1 MLRHSFET
9 MLGFIFALF
18 ISITS
23 LPFFLIALLIWICTY
38 PFDKKLAHLHLFTC
52 FWSSFYLWL
61 FPLWKIKLKGQDLV
75 DPDQTY
81 IYVSNHQS
89 LVDIVAAFSLFN
101 HFKWVSKGELF
112 NIPFIGWNMYLN
124 HYVRLKRGKKS
135 NTRRLYR
142 ACERHLE
149 AGSSV
154 FIFPEGSRTKTK
166 EPRAFREGAFVLAKR
181 LNLPILPIAISGS
194 RDALSGLPRPAYIQL
209 EVLKPVMPADNVSS
223 QEMAKMV
230 RQNIINS
237 MKR

>member
-9 MLGFIFALF
+9 ILGIVFTLF

-23 LPFFLIALLIWICTY
+23 LPFFILALFIWICSY
-38 PFDKKLAHLHLFTC
+38 PFDKKLVLLHQYTC
-52 FWSSFYLWL
+52 FWSSFYLFL
-61 FPLWKIKLKGQDLV
+61 FPLWKIKLNGRDQI

-89 LVDIVAAFSLFN
+89 LIDIVAAFTLFS

-112 NIPFIGWNMYLN
+112 SIPFIGWNMYLN

-142 ACERHLE
+142 ACERHLKE
-149 AGSSV
+149 GSSV
-154 FIFPEGSRTKTK
+154 FIFPEGSRSKT
-166 EPRAFREGAFVLAKR
+166 EQPRAFREGAFVLAKR

-194 RDALSGLPRPAYIQL
+194 RGALSGLPKPADIHL
-209 EVLKPVMPADNVSS
+209 EILPPVMPLDNVSS
-223 QEMAKMV
+223 QEMAIMV
-230 RQNIINS
+230 RQKIIKAMES
-237 MKR
+237 